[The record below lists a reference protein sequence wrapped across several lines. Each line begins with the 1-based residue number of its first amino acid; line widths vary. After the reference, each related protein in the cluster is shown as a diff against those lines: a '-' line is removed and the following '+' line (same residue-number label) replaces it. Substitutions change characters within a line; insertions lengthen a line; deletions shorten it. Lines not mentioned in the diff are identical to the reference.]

1 MTNDWDEVLGRIAW
15 SLMVGVA
22 SAFLLLPLFASIAR
36 GDPTEVAPEA
46 VALDLAGLAVT
57 ATVLALATEWVRSL
71 VPAWRRGRGADP
83 AALTAVDAARATG
96 LAGAHLETLRRLAVA
111 TGGPSETAKTALRV
125 VPVLLGVAAAALE
138 WAPAVG
144 DGSTPRMF
152 GGVGAGLIASLFGGS
167 LVGAVRSRL
176 PGAAASRVPATTAEY
191 RVQRDAGVDE

>member
-1 MTNDWDEVLGRIAW
+1 MSDSIRWAAW
-15 SLMVGVA
+15 SLLVGTCAAAILGPSCVA
-22 SAFLLLPLFASIAR
+22 
-36 GDPTEVAPEA
+36 VAQAQSMPVEPEA
-46 VALDLAGLAVT
+46 VALDLAGLALT

-83 AALTAVDAARATG
+83 AALAAVDAARALG
-96 LAGAHLETLRRLAVA
+96 LGGAHLEALRRLAVA
-111 TGGPSETAKTALRV
+111 TGGPSEAAKTALRV

-152 GGVGAGLIASLFGGS
+152 GGIGAGLVASLFGGS

-176 PGAAASRVPATTAEY
+176 PGAATKRLPVTTAEF
-191 RVQRDAGVDE
+191 RVQRDAGDEP